1 MDRILEEIPIL
12 RPTILSGPPI
22 TWITVHQLYTQALN
36 AAYGPCLPS
45 LLPSTAVGAD
55 HVPLLFYL
63 HAAGAKSALEK
74 QELKAQIMTRFR
86 KMLGGGCIRMI
97 TIGTSNEKKKL
108 QLCRQLTIFSSWRG
122 RWCAGAQGGTA
133 VHAQALR

>member
-36 AAYGPCLPS
+36 VAYGASRPS
-45 LLPSTAVGAD
+45 CPVLRSAD
-55 HVPLLFYL
+55 PMLFHP
-63 HAAGAKSALEK
+63 HAGGAKSALEK

-108 QLCRQLTIFSSWRG
+108 RLCRQLTTFSSWRG

>member
-1 MDRILEEIPIL
+1 MVRAI
-12 RPTILSGPPI
+12 
-22 TWITVHQLYTQALN
+22 
-36 AAYGPCLPS
+36 PS

-55 HVPLLFYL
+55 HVPLHFYPR
-63 HAAGAKSALEK
+63 AGGAKTALEK
-74 QELKAQIMTRFR
+74 QELKAQIMARFR

-97 TIGTSNEKKKL
+97 TIGTSKEKEKL
-108 QLCRQLTIFSSWRG
+108 QLYRQLKNLFFVG

>member
-36 AAYGPCLPS
+36 AAYGPYLPS
-45 LLPSTAVGAD
+45 LLLSTAVGAD
-55 HVPLLFYL
+55 HVPLQFYP
-63 HAAGAKSALEK
+63 HAGGAKSALEK

-97 TIGTSNEKKKL
+97 TIGTSKEKEKL
-108 QLCRQLTIFSSWRG
+108 QLYRQLKNLFFVG

-133 VHAQALR
+133 VHAQALW